1 MNDFSLSHL
10 TASLRLTTAYSRLSL
25 RFSLPTSTR
34 TQTQSGQKL
43 ARPCSHLVAHAG
55 QNRHRAPPGTTGRM
69 ASSRKCHAGRLL
81 NLGCLVEN
89 GQSRRACV
97 PCMDKYASGLQI
109 PAARCRLLTE
119 PYGTFGGGRNFF
131 VTWSTPLGS
140 IDGVRVLKLTG
151 STQVLLVFVEESMAL
166 HCEEGLPAGSA
177 PLAVWFI

>member
-43 ARPCSHLVAHAG
+43 ARPCSQVVAHTG

>member
-10 TASLRLTTAYSRLSL
+10 TASLRLTTGYSRLSL